1 MFWAKRAVISV
12 LLPFRNAA
20 STLDDAISSVV
31 ADMREVDE
39 LVLVDDG
46 STDAGATIA
55 ERHARDPRVIRVTTP
70 GLGLPGA
77 LARGLE
83 VCRGSMVA
91 RMDADDISLPGR
103 FAAQRALLDRDPSL
117 GAVATLVEP
126 FGDPGPGMER
136 YLAWQNAL
144 VTAEEH
150 ARAIFVEAPVCHPSV
165 MLRRSALDAVGGFRA
180 GEFAEDYDLWLRLVD
195 AGWGIAKVP
204 EVLFR
209 YRVHRASMTWND
221 PRLTLENLRKLRAR
235 HLAVKLE
242 RLGKP
247 FALWGAGACGRRLA
261 RELETYG
268 PRPEY
273 FIDIDPKKIG
283 RTARARSILAMDEGL
298 VRARRE
304 GLLVIVGVAAAGARE
319 LIRVRLD
326 KDGFVEG
333 RDYFF
338 AA

>member
-1 MFWAKRAVISV
+1 MFWGKRAVISV

-20 STLDDAISSVV
+20 STLEDAISSVL
-31 ADMREVDE
+31 ADMRASDE

-46 STDAGATIA
+46 STDAGPTIA
-55 ERHARDPRVIRVTTP
+55 ERHAADARVIRVTTS

-103 FAAQRALLDRDPSL
+103 FAAQGAMLERDASL

-126 FGDPGPGMER
+126 FGDPGPGMQR

-144 VTAEEH
+144 VTAEDH

-180 GEFAEDYDLWLRLVD
+180 GDFAEDYDLWLRLVD

-221 PRLTLENLRKLRAR
+221 PRLTLENLRKLRAS
-235 HLAVKLE
+235 HLAR
-242 RLGKP
+242 RLTRP

-261 RELETYG
+261 RELETHG

-298 VRARRE
+298 ARAQRE
-304 GLLVIVGVAAAGARE
+304 GLLIIVGVAAAGARD

-326 KDGFVEG
+326 EDGFVEG